1 MPKSMN
7 TQPNGLGQVECKP
20 VACLLKTAVAIV
32 TAGDKQTRANILFDD
47 GAQRSFVSQKLA
59 DLLNLNPQTREN
71 ISISSF
77 GANTPLQQP
86 LSVVN
91 ISVKSLIGEKIP
103 VIALVVPN
111 IATPLQNTFHTCI
124 KNMPHLQGLTLAH
137 PITGKENFEISLL
150 IGSDHYWNFI
160 GDHVKRGDGPTAVQS
175 KLGYLLSGPLYHS
188 NHTQEITNTFH
199 VSVSPPNIEQIVEKF
214 WTIESTGTLPT
225 SPQSQSHDRFTD
237 DYLASIVQEDSGS
250 YVVKFPWRDN
260 HAPLP
265 SNFKICEHRTRALV
279 RRLNNMPNL
288 MRAYNDII
296 KEQERR
302 GFIEKIDSSPP
313 TGPVHYIPHHH
324 VNKDSKTTP
333 IRIVYDCS
341 CRLSG
346 NHPSLNDCLE
356 VGPSLVNDL
365 CSILLRFRVHKIA
378 LSTDIEKA
386 FLHVKL
392 DAGDQDFTRFLW
404 LSNPNDAESDFD
416 IYCFKVV
423 LFGSASSPFMLGATL
438 HLHLSKYNSQ
448 IAHDMQQNLYVDN
461 VISGS
466 PTEESAIQ
474 YFNEARKIMSDANFN
489 LRSWASNSQHL
500 QAVARDNQVID
511 ENQLVNILGLY
522 WNTAEDRIC
531 LIPKHL
537 DSTSSSVVTKR
548 SILQD
553 SSRVYDPLGFLSP
566 VTIRAKLLM

>member
-1 MPKSMN
+1 M
-7 TQPNGLGQVECKP
+7 
-20 VACLLKTAVAIV
+20 
-32 TAGDKQTRANILFDD
+32 
-47 GAQRSFVSQKLA
+47 
-59 DLLNLNPQTREN
+59 
-71 ISISSF
+71 
-77 GANTPLQQP
+77 
-86 LSVVN
+86 
-91 ISVKSLIGEKIP
+91 
-103 VIALVVPN
+103 
-111 IATPLQNTFHTCI
+111 
-124 KNMPHLQGLTLAH
+124 
-137 PITGKENFEISLL
+137 
-150 IGSDHYWNFI
+150 
-160 GDHVKRGDGPTAVQS
+160 
-175 KLGYLLSGPLYHS
+175 
-188 NHTQEITNTFH
+188 
-199 VSVSPPNIEQIVEKF
+199 
-214 WTIESTGTLPT
+214 
-225 SPQSQSHDRFTD
+225 
-237 DYLASIVQEDSGS
+237 
-250 YVVKFPWRDN
+250 
-260 HAPLP
+260 
-265 SNFKICEHRTRALV
+265 
-279 RRLNNMPNL
+279 
-288 MRAYNDII
+288 
-296 KEQERR
+296 
-302 GFIEKIDSSPP
+302 
-313 TGPVHYIPHHH
+313 
-324 VNKDSKTTP
+324 NKDSKTTP
-333 IRIVYDCS
+333 IRIVCDCS

-404 LSNPNDAESDFD
+404 LSNSNDAESDFD
-416 IYCFKVV
+416 IYRFKVV

-511 ENQLVNILGLY
+511 ENQLVHILGLY

-531 LIPKHL
+531 LIPKPL

-566 VTIRAKLLM
+566 VTIHAKLLMQELWQQSVDWDEPLDQQLRDKWRNIVIDLQNATGTTMTRHYFPGDTEMMISDNASTYLSAASEIEQLVKSTTVQDTLVQRHNMAVYSKESPLVWGVLGTSNWLNKDDNEEGSWKNICLTHQFTNNSHRDRGCS